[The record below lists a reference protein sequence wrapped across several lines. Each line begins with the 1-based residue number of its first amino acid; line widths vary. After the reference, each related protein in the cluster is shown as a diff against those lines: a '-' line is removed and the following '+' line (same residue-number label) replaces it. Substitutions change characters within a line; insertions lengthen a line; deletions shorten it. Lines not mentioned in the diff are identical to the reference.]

1 MPDVDDESSIKNVMM
16 SVDCP
21 QDNDIQQ
28 MCNFITGPVHYGF
41 CCDGCHMDPI
51 IGTRYLFNECDESLE
66 KTHKFTLITNPITPH
81 IDKDYVPENV
91 GEYNYL
97 GVAPPSTSQFLGIRR
112 TDRYRSFGF
121 GLRILTSW
129 TSVGFLDVGAFFCRS
144 AMNWY

>member
-1 MPDVDDESSIKNVMM
+1 MN
-16 SVDCP
+16 
-21 QDNDIQQ
+21 
-28 MCNFITGPVHYGF
+28 
-41 CCDGCHMDPI
+41 
-51 IGTRYLFNECDESLE
+51 

-97 GVAPPSTSQFLGIRR
+97 GVAPPSTSQLLGIRR
-112 TDRYRSFGF
+112 TDSIYRSFGF